1 MEFKRKL
8 AMVVTTL
15 AVALGVGHVMQNGLG
30 AQPGRV
36 ASNETPT
43 PESLANAPQ
52 EIVPLAAG
60 LGGMPEQTGMVAE
73 PGLPALPEA
82 AFTPAPAEQPAPE
95 PAAPAEAALPAP
107 DMPEAAL
114 DAAPALGPVMGPA
127 SETVPAPDVAEKD
140 DSPEAALP
148 EIAISGDSTNCPV
161 SLDVMASALATLDLT
176 LQAPC
181 RASERVVIRHGGLT
195 VTGMTSLTGT
205 LFTSIPGMDA
215 TGAVSVLFGDGLE
228 VNAAGALPDLALY
241 RRFAVQWM
249 ADDTFQINAFE
260 NGAQF
265 GEAGHVSATNP
276 HRRIASLPMQG
287 GYLSLLG
294 DGAAPLPML
303 AEVYTFPQA
312 PDETVVLTI
321 EASVTEA
328 TCNRELLGEVLLSEA
343 GTVTKTDL
351 TMATPTCD
359 AIGDVLVLNNPL
371 PDLKLAAAN

>member
-8 AMVVTTL
+8 AMAMATL

-36 ASNETPT
+36 ASNEAPT
-43 PESLANAPQ
+43 PGSPDHAPH

-60 LGGMPEQTGMVAE
+60 LGGMPAQTGMVAE
-73 PGLPALPEA
+73 PRPPALPDA
-82 AFTPAPAEQPAPE
+82 AFAPAPA

-114 DAAPALGPVMGPA
+114 DAAPVLGPAMGPVMGPA
-127 SETVPAPDVAEKD
+127 SETVAAPDVAAKD
-140 DSPEAALP
+140 DTPDTDLP

-205 LFTSIPGMDA
+205 LFTSIPGMEA
-215 TGAVSVLFGDGLE
+215 SGAVSVLFGDGLE
-228 VNAAGALPDLALY
+228 VNAVGALPDLTLY

-249 ADDTFQINAFE
+249 ADDTFQVNAFE